1 MIVLVKRKNA
11 VLILLILF
19 LSVAIFSI
27 DGRTSPI
34 AETIKESTGAVI
46 VVDAGHGGEDPGKV
60 SNYSSLAE
68 KDLNLRIAQLLKDL
82 LEQDGY
88 TVHMTRTED
97 KLNYSVGTKEIY
109 QKRKQDLTTRKKL
122 IDESGADAAV
132 SIHMN
137 SFSDTKYYGAQTFY
151 PPSSIDSE
159 RLAKSIQNSMIAVC
173 DKTNKRTALLKKERI
188 MIFRN
193 LKVPTALV
201 ECGFLSNSA
210 EEAKLKTLEYQELL
224 AKGIKKGIDS
234 FFGKE

>member
-19 LSVAIFSI
+19 LSIAIFSI

-34 AETIKESTGAVI
+34 AETIKESAGAVI
-46 VVDAGHGGEDPGKV
+46 VIDAGHGGEDPGKV

-109 QKRKQDLTTRKKL
+109 QKRKQDLSARKKF
-122 IDESGADAAV
+122 IDESGADMAV

-137 SFSDTKYYGAQTFY
+137 SFTDTKYYGAQAFY
-151 PPSSIDSE
+151 PPSSTDSE
-159 RLAKSIQNSMIAVC
+159 RLAKNIQNSMIAVC
-173 DKTNKRTALLKKERI
+173 DNTNKRTALLKKERI
-188 MIFRN
+188 MIFRD
-193 LKVPTALV
+193 LKVPTVLV

-224 AKGIKKGIDS
+224 AKGIKAGIDS

>member
-34 AETIKESTGAVI
+34 AETVKENTGPVV

-60 SNYSSLAE
+60 SEYSSLAE
-68 KDLNLRIAQLLKDL
+68 KDLNLRIAQLLKNL

-88 TVHMTRTED
+88 IVYMTRTED
-97 KLNYSVGTKEIY
+97 KLNYSSGTKDIY
-109 QKRKQDLTTRKKL
+109 QKRKQDLTARKQF
-122 IDESGADAAV
+122 IDQSGADVVV

-137 SFSDTKYYGAQTFY
+137 SFTDPKYHGAQTFY

-159 RLAKSIQNSMIAVC
+159 RLAKNIQNALIEVC
-173 DKTNKRTALLKKERI
+173 DNSNRRTALVKKEQIVLLRDI
-188 MIFRN
+188 
-193 LKVPTALV
+193 KVPTV
-201 ECGFLSNSA
+201 IIECGFLSNKE

-224 AKGIKKGIDS
+224 ARGIKKGIDD
-234 FFGKE
+234 FFGK

>member
-19 LSVAIFSI
+19 LSIAIFSI

-34 AETIKESTGAVI
+34 AETIKESAGAVI
-46 VVDAGHGGEDPGKV
+46 VIDAGHGGEDPGKV

-109 QKRKQDLTTRKKL
+109 QKRKQDLSARKKF
-122 IDESGADAAV
+122 IDESGADMAV

-137 SFSDTKYYGAQTFY
+137 SFTDTKYYGAQAFY
-151 PPSSIDSE
+151 PPSSTDSE
-159 RLAKSIQNSMIAVC
+159 RLAKNIQNSMIAVC
-173 DKTNKRTALLKKERI
+173 DNTNKRTALLKKERI
-188 MIFRN
+188 MIFRD
-193 LKVPTALV
+193 LKVPTVLV

-224 AKGIKKGIDS
+224 AKGIKSGIDS

>member
-19 LSVAIFSI
+19 LSIAIFSI

-34 AETIKESTGAVI
+34 AETVKENTGPVV

-68 KDLNLRIAQLLKDL
+68 KDLNLRVAQLLKDL

-88 TVHMTRTED
+88 TVYMTRTED
-97 KLNYSVGTKEIY
+97 KLNYSPGTKDIY
-109 QKRKQDLTTRKKL
+109 QKRKQDLTARKQF
-122 IDESGADAAV
+122 IDQCGADVAV

-137 SFSDTKYYGAQTFY
+137 SYTDPKYYGAQTFY
-151 PPSSIDSE
+151 PPSSTDSE
-159 RLAKSIQNSMIAVC
+159 RLAKSIQNALIEVC
-173 DKTNKRTALLKKERI
+173 DNNNRRTALVKKERI
-188 MIFRN
+188 ILFRD
-193 LKVPTALV
+193 LKVPTVIV
-201 ECGFLSNSA
+201 ECGFLSNKE

-224 AKGIKKGIDS
+224 AKGIKQGIDN
-234 FFGKE
+234 FFGK

>member
-19 LSVAIFSI
+19 LSIAIFSI

-34 AETIKESTGAVI
+34 AETIKESAGAVI
-46 VVDAGHGGEDPGKV
+46 VIDAGHGGEDPGKV
-60 SNYSSLAE
+60 SNYSNLAE

-88 TVHMTRTED
+88 TVLMTRTED
-97 KLNYSVGTKEIY
+97 KLNYSAGTKEIY
-109 QKRKQDLTTRKKL
+109 QKRKQDLTARKKF
-122 IDESGADAAV
+122 IDESGADVAV

-137 SFSDTKYYGAQTFY
+137 SFTDTKYYGAQAFY
-151 PPSSIDSE
+151 PPSSTDSE
-159 RLAKSIQNSMIAVC
+159 RLAKNIQNSMIAVC
-173 DKTNKRTALLKKERI
+173 DNTNKRTALLKKERI
-188 MIFRN
+188 MIFRD

-224 AKGIKKGIDS
+224 AKGIKAGIDR

>member
-27 DGRTSPI
+27 DGSTAPV
-34 AETIKESTGAVI
+34 AETIKENAGPVI

-68 KDLNLRIAQLLKDL
+68 KDLNLRIAQLLKNL

-97 KLNYSVGTKEIY
+97 TLNYSPGTKEIY
-109 QKRKQDLTTRKKL
+109 QKRKQDLTARKKF
-122 IDESGADAAV
+122 IDQSGADVAI

-137 SFSDTKYYGAQTFY
+137 SFSDTKYFGAQAFY
-151 PPSSIDSE
+151 PPSSTDSE
-159 RLAKSIQNSMIAVC
+159 RLAKNIQNSMIAVC
-173 DKTNKRTALLKKERI
+173 DTTNKRTALLKKERI
-188 MIFRN
+188 MIFRDI
-193 LKVPTALV
+193 KVPTALV
-201 ECGFLSNSA
+201 ECGFLSNA
-210 EEAKLKTLEYQELL
+210 DEEAKLKTLEYQELI
-224 AKGIKKGIDS
+224 AKGIKQGLDR

>member
-19 LSVAIFSI
+19 LSIAIFSI

-34 AETIKESTGAVI
+34 AETIKESAGAVI
-46 VVDAGHGGEDPGKV
+46 VIDAGHGGEDPGKV

-109 QKRKQDLTTRKKL
+109 QKRKQDLSARKKF
-122 IDESGADAAV
+122 IDESGADVAV

-137 SFSDTKYYGAQTFY
+137 SFTDTKYYGAQAFY
-151 PPSSIDSE
+151 PPSSTDSE
-159 RLAKSIQNSMIAVC
+159 RLAKNIQNSMIAVC
-173 DKTNKRTALLKKERI
+173 DNTNKRTALLKKERI
-188 MIFRN
+188 MIFRD

-224 AKGIKKGIDS
+224 AKGIKAGIDR

>member
-19 LSVAIFSI
+19 LSIAIFSI

-34 AETIKESTGAVI
+34 AETVKENTGPVV

-68 KDLNLRIAQLLKDL
+68 KDLNLRVAQLLKDL

-88 TVHMTRTED
+88 TVYMTRTED
-97 KLNYSVGTKEIY
+97 KLNYSPGTKDIY
-109 QKRKQDLTTRKKL
+109 QKRKQDLTARKQF
-122 IDESGADAAV
+122 IDQCGADVAV

-137 SFSDTKYYGAQTFY
+137 SYTDPKYYGAQTFY
-151 PPSSIDSE
+151 PPSSADSE
-159 RLAKSIQNSMIAVC
+159 RLAKSIQNAMIEVC
-173 DKTNKRTALLKKERI
+173 DNNNRRTALVKKERI
-188 MIFRN
+188 ILFRD
-193 LKVPTALV
+193 LKVPTVIV
-201 ECGFLSNSA
+201 ECGFLSNKE

-224 AKGIKKGIDS
+224 AKGIKQGIDN
-234 FFGKE
+234 FFGK

>member
-19 LSVAIFSI
+19 LSIAIFSI

-34 AETIKESTGAVI
+34 AETVKENTGPVV

-68 KDLNLRIAQLLKDL
+68 KDLNLRVAQLLKDL

-88 TVHMTRTED
+88 TVYMTRTED
-97 KLNYSVGTKEIY
+97 KLNYSPGTKDIY
-109 QKRKQDLTTRKKL
+109 QKRKQDLTARKQF
-122 IDESGADAAV
+122 IDQCGADVAV

-137 SFSDTKYYGAQTFY
+137 SYTDPKYYGAQTFY
-151 PPSSIDSE
+151 PPSSADSE
-159 RLAKSIQNSMIAVC
+159 RLAKSIQNALIEVC
-173 DKTNKRTALLKKERI
+173 DNNNRRTALVKKERI
-188 MIFRN
+188 ILFRD
-193 LKVPTALV
+193 LKVPTVIV
-201 ECGFLSNSA
+201 ECGFLSNKE

-224 AKGIKKGIDS
+224 AKGIKQGIDN
-234 FFGKE
+234 FFGK